1 MTMTAKDEGRTAN
14 IGIGERRALAVR
26 CSLFTVRFAQAALTG
41 LALAALPA
49 CHGDRE
55 EKPPHQF
62 LPDMDDSPK
71 WKPQSGSEFFTDK
84 RTMRQPMD
92 GTVAY
97 GHWDFDV
104 KAYEKADWAA
114 PFLAERADM
123 LKDNEPFY
131 KGIDESGRYVKKI
144 PTTVDAKLI
153 ARGQERFG
161 IYCSVCHGL
170 AGDGQG
176 MVAAKWSAVV
186 PSFHDP
192 KYSNP
197 SEPDQKGSDG
207 FLFFTALN
215 GVPGAEGNI
224 LPTDDEATA
233 ARKLAA
239 RKMPG
244 YAHALSE
251 HDAWAIVAYIRV
263 LQESQHGSLNDVPAD
278 VRSKLEDYKS
288 KLPPPTA
295 PTGATGSTGNAG
307 APKGKS

>member
-1 MTMTAKDEGRTAN
+1 MKTHRT
-14 IGIGERRALAVR
+14 
-26 CSLFTVRFAQAALTG
+26 TRFAASAGLLATALLG
-41 LALAALPA
+41 ANG

-55 EKPPHQF
+55 DKPPHQF

-71 WKPQSGSEFFTDK
+71 WKPQVQTEFYTDK
-84 RTMRQPMD
+84 RSMRQPVE

-97 GHWDFDV
+97 GHWDFDT
-104 KAYEKADWAA
+104 ETHGKADWAA
-114 PFLAERADM
+114 PFMAERADM
-123 LKDNEPFY
+123 LKGDEAFY
-131 KGIDESGRYVKKI
+131 GGVDESGRYVKKI

-170 AGDGQG
+170 AGDGAG
-176 MVAAKWSAVV
+176 MVAAKWSVAV

-207 FLFFTALN
+207 FLFYTAMH
-215 GVPGAEGNI
+215 GVPGAEGNT
-224 LPTDDEATA
+224 LPTDDDATVM
-233 ARKLAA
+233 RKIAA

-244 YAHALSE
+244 YSHALSE
-251 HDAWAIVAYIRV
+251 RDAWAIVAYIRV
-263 LQESQHGSLNDVPAD
+263 LQESQRGTLNDVPAD
-278 VRSKLEDYKS
+278 VRSKLEDYKA
-288 KLPPPTA
+288 KLPPPPA
-295 PTGATGSTGNAG
+295 PTPPAAP